1 MAYLDES
8 GLKTLWTKVKNWTN
22 SVHANSMT
30 KGASSQDGLQLM
42 LKNGAESPGTL
53 STVTITKDDITA
65 LGIPSSDTKYAV
77 ATQSYN
83 GLMSA
88 ADKKKLDGVEANAN
102 HYVHPTSAA
111 GAKASGLYKVATDAQ
126 GHVTGATAVTKA
138 DISPLESDPTVP
150 SWAKAAT
157 KPTYNGDEI
166 DYDAE
171 GDFSLKEVLDRKQ
184 FIIDD
189 LATIRAGA
197 AKGAT
202 AIQTET
208 DPTVPA
214 WAKAA
219 TKPAYKASEIAND
232 ANTTGAGLGSTV
244 ARAIELIDADLTS
257 FDSKLSGFELTKANK
272 NSPEFTGTPKAPTA
286 AAGTNTTQVATT
298 AFVQS
303 AVAAASMGVAKYK
316 GGMSVESYNYLTEYE
331 QGWYWVIIEA
341 GTYAG
346 ESCEAG
352 DMVFCNTPSGHGAD
366 KEDCFDIVQNNI
378 EAIPLSVINALS

>member
-1 MAYLDES
+1 M
-8 GLKTLWTKVKNWTN
+8 G
-22 SVHANSMT
+22 
-30 KGASSQDGLQLM
+30 
-42 LKNGAESPGTL
+42 
-53 STVTITKDDITA
+53 
-65 LGIPSSDTKYAV
+65 
-77 ATQSYN
+77 
-83 GLMSA
+83 A

-126 GHVTGATAVTKA
+126 GHVTGAVAVTKA

-171 GDFSLKEVLDRKQ
+171 GEFSLKEVLDRKQ

-244 ARAIELIDADLTS
+244 ARAIEIIDADLTS

-286 AAGTNTTQVATT
+286 AAGTNTTQIATT
-298 AFVQS
+298 AFVHS
-303 AVAAASMGVAKYK
+303 EVAAASTGAAKYQ
-316 GGMSVESYNYLTEYE
+316 GGMTHAKYTALTTYKA
-331 QGWYWVIIEA
+331 GWYWVVTEA
-341 GTYAG
+341 GTIAG
-346 ESCEAG
+346 EACEVG
-352 DMVFCNTPSGHGAD
+352 DMVFCNKDSDALPPDPPSGI
-366 KEDCFDIVQNNI
+366 KNKCFDIVQNNI